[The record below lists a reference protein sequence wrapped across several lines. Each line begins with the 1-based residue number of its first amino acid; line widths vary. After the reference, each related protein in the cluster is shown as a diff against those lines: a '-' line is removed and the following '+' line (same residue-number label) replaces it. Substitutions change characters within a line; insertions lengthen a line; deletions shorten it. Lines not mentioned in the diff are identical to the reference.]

1 MAPTRCLYCGK
12 RFPTPRAVNHHI
24 SASKSCSKKRLNHL
38 IRKDEALASPS
49 PKRQKME
56 SVYEFEGGS
65 DGNLDVIENEMRI
78 GDDFVIVSAPRM
90 ASVEPRDEGGSS
102 ENTYPR
108 NERFIESFQGEAGIG
123 LRKSK
128 TLYETWF
135 ENQKKEGKIP
145 WFPFASEQEW
155 TLAKWLLNNVG
166 HKSTDEFLKLPI
178 VSDICEAF
186 ERSDS
191 LKFLRLIARK
201 TCRST
206 IPTPF

>member
-38 IRKDEALASPS
+38 IRKDEASASPS

-56 SVYEFEGGS
+56 SVYEFEGGL

-135 ENQKKEGKIP
+135 ENQKKEGK
-145 WFPFASEQEW
+145 FHGSRSRA
-155 TLAKWLLNNVG
+155 NRNG
-166 HKSTDEFLKLPI
+166 H
-178 VSDICEAF
+178 
-186 ERSDS
+186 
-191 LKFLRLIARK
+191 
-201 TCRST
+201 
-206 IPTPF
+206 